1 MIDQA
6 LGIFVSLVLIGIG
19 LAFGVLAAGITVKL
33 VEAYQASLRSRTWM
47 TTRGQ
52 ITHSET
58 VWVGIRARSPRPEIH
73 YTYEVGG
80 MKYEGQR
87 IVFEYRNLYS
97 REAVDQILK
106 EYPVGATM
114 PLYYDPNKPQDSTL
128 RQTYVGLASGLII
141 GATLLLPM
149 ILCLA
154 AGAIGFVETLGA
166 R

>member
-6 LGIFVSLVLIGIG
+6 FGIFISLVLIGFG
-19 LAFGVLAAGITVKL
+19 LAFGALAAGITVRL
-33 VEAYQASLRSRTWM
+33 VEAYQASIRSRTWM

-58 VWVGIRARSPRPEIH
+58 VWVGARARSPRPKIH

-80 MKYEGQR
+80 TNYEGR
-87 IVFEYRNLYS
+87 RFEFEFRHLYS

-106 EYPVGATM
+106 EYPVGATL
-114 PLYYDPNKPQDSTL
+114 PVYYDPDKPQDSTL
-128 RQTYVGLASGLII
+128 RQKNVGLASGLIVS
-141 GATLLLPM
+141 ATLLLPM
-149 ILCLA
+149 SLCLA

>member
-6 LGIFVSLVLIGIG
+6 IGIFVSLVLIGMG
-19 LAFGVLAAGITVKL
+19 LAFGALAAGITVKL
-33 VEAYQASLRSRTWM
+33 VEAYRASLRSRTWM

-80 MKYEGQR
+80 TKYESQR

-106 EYPVGATM
+106 EYPVGATV
-114 PLYYDPNKPQDSTL
+114 PVYYDPNKPQDSTL
-128 RQTYVGLASGLII
+128 RQAYVGLASGLIV

-149 ILCLA
+149 FLCLA

>member
-6 LGIFVSLVLIGIG
+6 FGIFVSLVLIGFG
-19 LAFGVLAAGITVKL
+19 VTFGVLAVGITIKL
-33 VEAYQASLRSRTWM
+33 IEAYRASIRSRTWM

-52 ITHSET
+52 ITDSKT
-58 VWVGIRARSPRPEIH
+58 VWVGARARSQRPEIN
-73 YTYEVGG
+73 YTYEVGET
-80 MKYEGQR
+80 KYEGKR
-87 IVFEYRNLYS
+87 IVFEYRNLYT

-106 EYPVGATM
+106 EYPVGVRM
-114 PLYYDPNKPQDSTL
+114 PVYYDPNKPQDSTL
-128 RQTYVGLASGLII
+128 RQTHVGVASGLIV

-154 AGAIGFVETLGA
+154 AGIIGFVETLGA